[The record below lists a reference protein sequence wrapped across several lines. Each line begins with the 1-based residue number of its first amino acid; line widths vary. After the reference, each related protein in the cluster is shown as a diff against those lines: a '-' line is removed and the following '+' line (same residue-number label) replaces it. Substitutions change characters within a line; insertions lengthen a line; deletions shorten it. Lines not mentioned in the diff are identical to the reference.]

1 MNRKFPIAMPA
12 MNAVTTAST
21 AGHSLPKL
29 AAQAFAH
36 TTWQPSAAAPE
47 QKKIKANNA
56 VMFSRFVLDTRTHSA
71 KGQHS
76 GQGFFLFAQ
85 SVSHSTLGKH

>member
-1 MNRKFPIAMPA
+1 MPP

-21 AGHSLPKL
+21 AGHSLPKF
-29 AAQAFAH
+29 AAHAFAH

-47 QKKIKANNA
+47 QKKTMPKT
-56 VMFSRFVLDTRTHSA
+56 VLTLSRFVLDTRTHSA
-71 KGQHS
+71 KGERS

-85 SVSHSTLGKH
+85 SASHSTLRKL